1 MTSHAKREPVA
12 IFSAYKLVTPKGSYS
27 LTVTNADGIV
37 ATGGYKGRTLD
48 ALQQIAQRNGW
59 TLERVA

>member
-1 MTSHAKREPVA
+1 MTSHAKREPAV
-12 IFSAYKLVTPKGSYS
+12 FSAWRLTTPKGSYPI
-27 LTVTNADGIV
+27 TVTNADGIV